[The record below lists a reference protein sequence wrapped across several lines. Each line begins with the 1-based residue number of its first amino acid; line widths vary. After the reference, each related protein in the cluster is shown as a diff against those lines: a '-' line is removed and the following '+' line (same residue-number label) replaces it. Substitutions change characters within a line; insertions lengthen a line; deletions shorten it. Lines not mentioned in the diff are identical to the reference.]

1 MEFGCYGE
9 IPGCTF
15 SRPDEEY
22 EQILFYD
29 RIILD
34 DGEQITLQNHFDT
47 MELCSIICEEVKC
60 FCCQVNEIRS
70 ISA

>member
-1 MEFGCYGE
+1 MSGNNVEFGCYGE

-22 EQILFYD
+22 DRILFYD

-34 DGEQITLQNHFDT
+34 DGEQITLQK
-47 MELCSIICEEVKC
+47 IILTPWNYALYV
-60 FCCQVNEIRS
+60 RR
-70 ISA
+70 